1 MATILNMPKL
11 GLTMTEGTVSKWNK
25 KEGDLVEKG
34 EILYEV
40 ATDKINND
48 VESTVSGTL
57 LKILVPEGQKQVI
70 KAPVAIVGEAGE
82 DITALV
88 SQADADSGAGSTAG
102 EERMPAVAAP
112 IAASTVPQEPAVPTA
127 VVTEGYVK
135 ASPLAKMRAR
145 ELGVD
150 LARIAGTGPEG
161 RVVEKDVVQA
171 SAAGSAYKISPAAA
185 GMARTAGIDPAAIG
199 KDGRI
204 MKEDILKHMAD
215 QARVAGADLAET
227 RIPMTQMRQVIAA
240 RMLQSVQ
247 VSPAVHYQ
255 LRVDA
260 TEMMAFR
267 DRVKHKSKITYTDM
281 LVAIT
286 ARVLRRHPL
295 LNASVEGNDILVRNY
310 VNMGVAVALDDGLL
324 VPVVKHADLKS
335 FREIG
340 REISEL
346 AAKARGNALTM
357 EEMSGGTFTI
367 TNLGMFGMEAFTPII
382 NQPEV
387 AILGVNSIVETP
399 VQENGTLVFKPMINL
414 SLSADHRVVDGAV
427 AAHFMKDLKEAV
439 ENPLTLLW

>member
-48 VESTVSGTL
+48 VECTVSGTL
-57 LKILVPEGQKQVI
+57 LKILVPEGQKQQI
-70 KAPVAIVGEAGE
+70 KAPVAIIGEVGE
-82 DITALV
+82 DITAQLNET
-88 SQADADSGAGSTAG
+88 GTA
-102 EERMPAVAAP
+102 PAETKTAAP
-112 IAASTVPQEPAVPTA
+112 VSAAPPATASTPPVPIVPAASA

-135 ASPLAKMRAR
+135 ASPLAKKRAK
-145 ELGVD
+145 ELGLD

-161 RVVEKDVVQA
+161 RVVEKDVLQA
-171 SAAGSAYKISPAAA
+171 SAAGGACKISPAAA
-185 GMARTAGIDPAAIG
+185 GMARTAGIDPATIG

-204 MKEDILKHMAD
+204 MKEDILKQMAD
-215 QARVAGADLAET
+215 QARLAGSNLTET
-227 RIPMTQMRQVIAA
+227 RIPMTQMRQVIAE

-247 VSPAVHYQ
+247 ISPAVHYQ

-260 TEMMAFR
+260 TEMMNFR
-267 DRVKHKSKITYTDM
+267 DRVKQKSKITYTDI

-295 LNASVEGNDILVRNY
+295 LNASVDGNEILVRNY

-324 VPVVKHADLKS
+324 VPVVKNADLKS

-340 REISEL
+340 REISDL

-399 VQENGTLVFKPMINL
+399 VSENGALVFKPMINL

-427 AAHFMKDLKEAV
+427 AAHFMQDLKEAV

>member
-48 VESTVSGTL
+48 VECTVSGTL
-57 LKILVPEGQKQVI
+57 LKILVPEGQKQQI
-70 KAPVAIVGEAGE
+70 KAPVAIIGEAGE
-82 DITALV
+82 DITALLNE
-88 SQADADSGAGSTAG
+88 AGTAP
-102 EERMPAVAAP
+102 EETPKEVPA
-112 IAASTVPQEPAVPTA
+112 AASTASGPAPTVPAAA

-135 ASPLAKMRAR
+135 ASPLAKKRAR
-145 ELGVD
+145 ELGLD

-161 RVVEKDVVQA
+161 RVVEKDVLQA
-171 SAAGSAYKISPAAA
+171 SAAGAAYKISPAAA
-185 GMARTAGIDPAAIG
+185 GMARTAGIDPVTIG

-204 MKEDILKHMAD
+204 MKEDILKQMAD
-215 QARVAGADLAET
+215 QARLAGSNLTET
-227 RIPMTQMRQVIAA
+227 RIPMTQMRQVIAE

-260 TEMMAFR
+260 TEMMNFR
-267 DRVKHKSKITYTDM
+267 DRVKQKSKITYTDI

-295 LNASVEGNDILVRNY
+295 LNASVDGNDILVRNY
-310 VNMGVAVALDDGLL
+310 VNMGVAVALEEGLL
-324 VPVVKHADLKS
+324 VPVVKNADLKS

-399 VQENGTLVFKPMINL
+399 VSENGTLVFKPMINL

-427 AAHFMKDLKEAV
+427 AAHFMQDLKEAV